1 MRFYRSGLYISALLP
16 LVIGFFVGMLTALMG
31 VGGGFVMVP
40 AMIYLLGMPT
50 GVVIGTSLF
59 QIIFVTANVT
69 FLQSI
74 QTQTVDVALATL
86 LLIGGVIGAQFGARF
101 GSRLKAEHLRALLG
115 LLVLSVC
122 LKLLFDLVIEPSELY
137 SIMPGNL

>member
-16 LVIGFFVGMLTALMG
+16 LLVGLFVGLLTALMG

-40 AMIYLLGMPT
+40 AMIYILGMPT
-50 GVVIGTSLF
+50 SVVIGTSLF

-74 QTQTVDVALATL
+74 QTQTVDVALAIL
-86 LLIGGVIGAQFGARF
+86 LLIGGVIGAQFGAQF
-101 GSRLKAEHLRALLG
+101 GSRLKAEHLRAMLG

-122 LKLLFDLVIEPSELY
+122 LKLLFDLVITPTELY
-137 SIMPGNL
+137 SVAPENL